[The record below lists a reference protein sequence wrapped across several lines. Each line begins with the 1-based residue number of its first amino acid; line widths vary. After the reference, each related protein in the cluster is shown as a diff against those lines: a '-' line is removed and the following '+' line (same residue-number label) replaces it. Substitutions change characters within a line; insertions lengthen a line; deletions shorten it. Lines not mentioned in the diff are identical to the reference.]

1 MERFTYFLR
10 CAETDKALLYALAV
24 KLGVLTK
31 TEEGYSEVDCAW
43 DEVGYIYEPTGEMVD
58 DTPVMAVKKNKDGV
72 NFWHVNL
79 VVTKSLGDL
88 AEAVYAKTKDKTL
101 GAALADMGR
110 FFIVG
115 EDGRPIPPQ
124 APARV
129 FL

>member
-43 DEVGYIYEPTGEMVD
+43 DEVGYIYEPTGEVVD
-58 DTPVMAVKKNKDGV
+58 DTPVMAVKANKDGV
-72 NFWHVNL
+72 AYWHVNL

-88 AEAVYAKTKDKTL
+88 AEAVYAKTQDKTL

-115 EDGRPIPPQ
+115 EDGRPVQPH